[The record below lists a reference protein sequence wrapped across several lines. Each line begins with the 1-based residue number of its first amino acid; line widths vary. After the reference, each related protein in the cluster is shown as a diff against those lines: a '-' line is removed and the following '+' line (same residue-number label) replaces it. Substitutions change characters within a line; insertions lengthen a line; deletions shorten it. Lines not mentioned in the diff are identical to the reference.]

1 MAEPFKNRVTCH
13 SVFPNIIENI
23 PGPHYA
29 VFALFGSYP
38 FAGLWDVRR
47 KRGKQYG

>member
-1 MAEPFKNRVTCH
+1 MAGSFQNRVNCH

-29 VFALFGSYP
+29 VFALSEEYS
-38 FAGLWDVRR
+38 FAGLWNVRR